1 MNRGWRYN
9 FNILLNTIK
18 YYILAIVVKKKLFR
32 KAQDLVGLVLV
43 VAGVVAVMETPVV
56 TAGVV
61 VT

>member
-1 MNRGWRYN
+1 MVQLQHLAEYYKVLYISNCSRKE
-9 FNILLNTIK
+9 IIQKNTN
-18 YYILAIVVKKKLFR
+18 
-32 KAQDLVGLVLV
+32 LVGLVLV